1 MLLHNDSGGG
11 YLKYDGVLELCNFA
25 KFSSFTPPYV
35 SVAYDIRAVI
45 FYIQPNRTLSVEEL

>member
-1 MLLHNDSGGG
+1 
-11 YLKYDGVLELCNFA
+11 LKYDGVLELCNFA